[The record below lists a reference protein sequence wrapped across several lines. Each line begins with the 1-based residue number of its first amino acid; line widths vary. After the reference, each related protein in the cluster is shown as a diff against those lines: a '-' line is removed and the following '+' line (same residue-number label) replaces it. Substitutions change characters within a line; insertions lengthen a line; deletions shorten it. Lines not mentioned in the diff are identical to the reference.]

1 MDIRV
6 LFIYINILLLTLVLT
21 SFSSLFGMPPASFAP
36 YTVLSCLS
44 LLVFLKEIIKSHFF
58 PFIAIY
64 AIVLVYNCLV
74 VKEPHYSTISLFIIP
89 LLLCLIEYELNS
101 DNRKILLRFFVFV
114 FLANAIVAYIERIIG
129 FWIVPIDP
137 NNYVLQGQMLEDKM
151 DITSFR
157 AFAFFGHPLTNG
169 NVMAYM
175 SFIILFTEY
184 FSFKKRVVLFLI
196 GISSLFCFN
205 SRGALLVSGALLFPT
220 LIILLKNVGKN
231 HRLKFL
237 SFLIVI
243 AIIVIINFDSF
254 GGRLVT
260 GDLNDRN
267 TEVRLAAIREFLSYS
282 LDSLLIGGISMKNGE
297 NGYLMTLAYYG
308 LVAGT
313 IKIAL
318 EIYFSYKMINVK
330 SKWVRFIIMSALIIV
345 GSTNN
350 NLYYSVVFP
359 WYILFVTFVINNSN
373 PHAATRYVTP

>member
-1 MDIRV
+1 M
-6 LFIYINILLLTLVLT
+6 
-21 SFSSLFGMPPASFAP
+21 
-36 YTVLSCLS
+36 
-44 LLVFLKEIIKSHFF
+44 
-58 PFIAIY
+58 
-64 AIVLVYNCLV
+64 
-74 VKEPHYSTISLFIIP
+74 
-89 LLLCLIEYELNS
+89 
-101 DNRKILLRFFVFV
+101 
-114 FLANAIVAYIERIIG
+114 
-129 FWIVPIDP
+129 
-137 NNYVLQGQMLEDKM
+137 
-151 DITSFR
+151 
-157 AFAFFGHPLTNG
+157 
-169 NVMAYM
+169 
-175 SFIILFTEY
+175 
-184 FSFKKRVVLFLI
+184 
-196 GISSLFCFN
+196 
-205 SRGALLVSGALLFPT
+205 
-220 LIILLKNVGKN
+220 GKN

-359 WYILFVTFVINNSN
+359 WYILFVTFVINNSKSLETLN
-373 PHAATRYVTP
+373 KKNT